1 MKIKLTALTVK
12 FMYGRQVVTCVP
24 RNAETNEQ
32 LQGEMQLSQALEYLT
47 SSKAHHTI
55 DNAEEVLTCIVN
67 QFGFG
72 A

>member
-1 MKIKLTALTVK
+1 MNIKLTAVAVRHL
-12 FMYGRQVVTCVP
+12 YGRNMVVCVP

-32 LQGEMQLSQALEYLT
+32 LEPENGLAQVLDKY
-47 SSKAHHTI
+47 KNHTI
-55 DNAEEVLTCIVN
+55 INAEEVLTCVVT